1 MNHSGEKLMVKT
13 FAVIGDPIDHSLSPN
28 IHNAAFR
35 ELELD
40 CTYIAYRIPKDEL
53 EEGIESLKKINISG
67 FNVTIPH
74 KVEMMKYLDKV
85 DEGCS
90 VIGAT
95 NTVSF
100 SDGVLKGYNTDMD
113 GFLDPIKKKDIPIK
127 DSKVLLLGAGGAARA
142 IVAAFAKENAKEI
155 VIANRTIE
163 KADELVEFGKKVGID
178 AIAIRLEDAAKY
190 ITTHKFIVNSTS
202 IGLKNEPSPIPTDS
216 ISENSIVY
224 DIVYMPMNTDL
235 LKKSKEKGATI
246 IYGYEMLL
254 GQACR
259 AFEIWHER
267 EAPYEVM
274 KRALLGGF

>member
-1 MNHSGEKLMVKT
+1 MNHSGEKIMVKT

-74 KVEMMKYLDKV
+74 KIEMMKYLDKV

-95 NTVSF
+95 NTVTF
-100 SDGVLKGYNTDMD
+100 SDGILKGYNTDMD
-113 GFLDPIKKKDIPIK
+113 GFLDPIKKKNIPIK

-163 KADELVEFGKKVGID
+163 KAEKLSDFSNKIGLESNPITIEQVGDSARYYDI
-178 AIAIRLEDAAKY
+178 
-190 ITTHKFIVNSTS
+190 IVNATS
-202 IGLKNEPSPIPTDS
+202 VGLKNEPSPISFDGINKDT
-216 ISENSIVY
+216 IVY
-224 DIVYMPMNTDL
+224 DIVYMPMNTNFI
-235 LKKSKEKGATI
+235 KNAKEKGAKI

-254 GQACR
+254 GQATR
-259 AFEIWHER
+259 AFEIWHEMK
-267 EAPYEVM
+267 APYNAM
-274 KRALLGGF
+274 KRALLGGV